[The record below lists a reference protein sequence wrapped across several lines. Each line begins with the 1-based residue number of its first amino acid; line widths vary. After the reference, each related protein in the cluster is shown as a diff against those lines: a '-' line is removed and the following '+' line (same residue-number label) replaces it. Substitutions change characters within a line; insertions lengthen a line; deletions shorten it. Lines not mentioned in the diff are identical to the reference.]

1 MSNKQTI
8 ISLKNI
14 GKSFGSTRA
23 LESISFDF
31 KRGDITAIV
40 GANGAGKSTLIK
52 IICGY
57 HTKYEGDIFIEGN
70 LVKFNSPLDAYAK
83 GIQTVHQIIN
93 QGVVQNMTVAENLVL
108 KDILTNRKNFF
119 IKKKDYM
126 EHAEK
131 VADLMGISHSILN
144 KEVSWT
150 TQSERQ
156 LIIIARALES
166 NPKLLILDEPTAAIS
181 EKETEILFEKLKGL
195 KEKNVTILYV
205 SHRLHE
211 IERMADNVV
220 VIRDGKVSDIM
231 EKPIKVNKIVTA
243 MVGSVPKT
251 TNATSNKE
259 RKMEPLLETKDLVF
273 MKGADPINLTLYK
286 GEITAIVGLIG
297 AGKSEFGET
306 LFSMRKPISGEI
318 FMNGKKL
325 NNKNISSA
333 IKNGI
338 HLIPEDRSN
347 NAVFPNFDIAENIT
361 IPFLNK
367 FSPKLIMNKKL
378 EKTASLDIATKL
390 SLKYGSIEDMM
401 DSLSGGNQQKV
412 IVARWIFQN
421 YNLIILD
428 EPFQGVDIASR
439 FDIGKYI
446 RNNIKDSTALILVAD
461 LDEAM
466 EVADRI
472 IVFNSKKMVFEQ
484 YGDEIDRDKLLYYIS
499 CSTEELNNNV
509 STLKE

>member
-1 MSNKQTI
+1 MSNKDAI
-8 ISLKNI
+8 INLKNI

-57 HTKYEGDIFIEGN
+57 HTKYDGEIFVEGN
-70 LVKFNSPLDAYAK
+70 LVKFTSPLDAYSK

-93 QGVVQNMTVAENLVL
+93 QGVVQSMTVAENLVL
-108 KDILTNRKNFF
+108 KDILTNKKNFF

-126 EHAEK
+126 EHAER
-131 VADLMGISHSILN
+131 VADLMGIDHSILN
-144 KEVSWT
+144 KEVFWT
-150 TQSERQ
+150 SQSERQ

-181 EKETEILFEKLKGL
+181 EKETEILFDKLNGL
-195 KEKNVTILYV
+195 REKNVTILYV

-211 IERMADNVV
+211 IERIADNVV

-243 MVGSVPKT
+243 MIGSVPKT
-251 TNATSNKE
+251 VKAVAKEE

-273 MKGADPINLTLYK
+273 MKNGSPINLTLYK

-306 LFSMRKPISGEI
+306 LFSIKKPISGEI
-318 FMNGKKL
+318 FMNGQKIEH
-325 NNKNISSA
+325 KNIGKA

-338 HLIPEDRSN
+338 HLVPEDRSN
-347 NAVFPNFDIAENIT
+347 NAIFPNFSITENIT

-367 FSPKLIMNKKL
+367 FSPKLIMEKKL
-378 EKTASLDIATKL
+378 EKKSSLDIVEKL

-439 FDIGKYI
+439 FDMGEYLRK
-446 RNNIKDSTALILVAD
+446 NIKDSAALILVAD
-461 LDEAM
+461 LDEAI

-472 IVFNSKKMVFEQ
+472 IVFNSGKMVFEQ
-484 YGDEIDRDKLLYYIS
+484 YGNEIDRDKLLHYIS
-499 CSTEELNNNV
+499 CNIDELNN
-509 STLKE
+509 TEEQK

>member
-1 MSNKQTI
+1 MNKEAI
-8 ISLKNI
+8 VSLKNI

-31 KRGDITAIV
+31 KKGDITAIV

-57 HTKYEGDIFIEGN
+57 HTKYDGEIFIEGE
-70 LVKFNSPLDAYAK
+70 LVKFSSPIDAYNK

-93 QGVVQNMTVAENLVL
+93 QGIIQNMTVAENLVL
-108 KDILTNRKNFF
+108 KDLLTNRKNFL
-119 IKKKDYM
+119 IKKKNYI
-126 EHAEK
+126 EEAEK
-131 VADLMGISHSILN
+131 IADLMGIEHSILN
-144 KEVSWT
+144 KEVSYT
-150 TQSERQ
+150 SQSERQ
-156 LIIIARALES
+156 LIIIARALKS

-211 IERMADNVV
+211 IERIADKLI
-220 VIRDGKVSDIM
+220 VIRDGKISDIM
-231 EKPIKVNKIVTA
+231 EKPIKVGEIVTA
-243 MVGSVPKT
+243 MIGSVPKT
-251 TNATSNKE
+251 IKAKSKENINKE
-259 RKMEPLLETKDLVF
+259 PLIETKDLVF
-273 MKGADPINLTLYK
+273 IKNGYPLNLKLYK
-286 GEITAIVGLIG
+286 GEITAIAGLIG

-306 LFSMRKPISGEI
+306 LFSIRKPISGEI
-318 FMNGKKL
+318 FINGKKL
-325 NNKNISSA
+325 EYKK
-333 IKNGI
+333 IKDAVDNGI

-347 NAVFPNFDIAENIT
+347 NAIFPNFDISENIT
-361 IPFLNK
+361 IPFLK
-367 FSPKLIMNKKL
+367 IFSPKLIMKRKL
-378 EKTASLDIATKL
+378 EDKASINIAKKL
-390 SLKYGSIEDMM
+390 SLKYSSIKDSM

-439 FDIGKYI
+439 FDIGKYL
-446 RNNIKDSTALILVAD
+446 RENIEDKTALILVAD
-461 LDEAM
+461 LDEAI

-472 IVFNSKKMVFEQ
+472 IIFNSGKMVFEQ
-484 YGDEIDRDKLLYYIS
+484 YGDNIDRDKLLHYIS
-499 CSTEELNNNV
+499 CDIKEL
-509 STLKE
+509 

>member
-1 MSNKQTI
+1 MNKEAI

-31 KRGDITAIV
+31 NKGDITAIV

-57 HTKYEGDIFIEGN
+57 HTKYDGEIFIEGE
-70 LVKFNSPLDAYAK
+70 LVKFSSPIDAYNK

-93 QGVVQNMTVAENLVL
+93 QGIIQNMTVAENLVL
-108 KDILTNRKNFF
+108 KDLLTNRKNFL
-119 IKKKDYM
+119 IKKKNYM
-126 EHAEK
+126 EEAERI
-131 VADLMGISHSILN
+131 ADLMGIEHSILN
-144 KEVSWT
+144 KEVSYT
-150 TQSERQ
+150 SQSERQ
-156 LIIIARALES
+156 LIIIARALKS

-181 EKETEILFEKLKGL
+181 EKETEILFEKLKAL

-211 IERMADNVV
+211 IERIADRLI
-220 VIRDGKVSDIM
+220 VIRDGKISDIM
-231 EKPIKVNKIVTA
+231 EKPIKVSEIVSA
-243 MVGSVPKT
+243 MIGSVPKT
-251 TNATSNKE
+251 SKAVFKENKNKE
-259 RKMEPLLETKDLVF
+259 PIIETKDLVF
-273 MKGADPINLTLYK
+273 IKGGYPLNLKLYK

-297 AGKSEFGET
+297 AGKSELGEI
-306 LFSMRKPISGEI
+306 LFSVRNPISGEI
-318 FMNGKKL
+318 FMRGKKL
-325 NNKNISSA
+325 NYKKIKDA
-333 IKNGI
+333 INNGI

-347 NAVFPNFDIAENIT
+347 NAIFPNFDIYENIT
-361 IPFLNK
+361 IPFLKK
-367 FSPKLIMNKKL
+367 FSPKLIMQRKQE
-378 EKTASLDIATKL
+378 EKASIDIAQKL
-390 SLKYGSIEDMM
+390 SLKYSSIKDSM

-439 FDIGKYI
+439 FDIGEYL
-446 RNNIKDSTALILVAD
+446 RENIENGASLILVAD
-461 LDEAM
+461 LDEAI

-472 IVFNSKKMVFEQ
+472 IIFNSGKMVFEQ
-484 YGDEIDRDKLLYYIS
+484 YGEEINRDKLLHYIS
-499 CSTEELNNNV
+499 CDIEEL
-509 STLKE
+509 

>member
-1 MSNKQTI
+1 MNKEAI
-8 ISLKNI
+8 VSLKNI

-31 KRGDITAIV
+31 KKGDITAIV

-57 HTKYEGDIFIEGN
+57 HTKYDGEIFIEGE
-70 LVKFNSPLDAYAK
+70 LVKFSSPIDAYNK

-93 QGVVQNMTVAENLVL
+93 QGIIQNMTVAENLVL
-108 KDILTNRKNFF
+108 KDLLTNRKNFL
-119 IKKKDYM
+119 IKKKNYI
-126 EHAEK
+126 EEAEK
-131 VADLMGISHSILN
+131 IADLMGIEHSILN
-144 KEVSWT
+144 KEVSYT
-150 TQSERQ
+150 SQSERQ
-156 LIIIARALES
+156 LIIIARALKS

-211 IERMADNVV
+211 IERIADKLI
-220 VIRDGKVSDIM
+220 VIRDGKISDIM
-231 EKPIKVNKIVTA
+231 EKPIKVGEIVTA
-243 MVGSVPKT
+243 MIGSVPKT
-251 TNATSNKE
+251 IKAKSKENINKE
-259 RKMEPLLETKDLVF
+259 PLIETKDLVF
-273 MKGADPINLTLYK
+273 IKNGYPLNLKLYK
-286 GEITAIVGLIG
+286 GEITAIAGLIG

-306 LFSMRKPISGEI
+306 LFSIRKPISGEI
-318 FMNGKKL
+318 FINGKKSEY
-325 NNKNISSA
+325 KK
-333 IKNGI
+333 IKDAVDNGI

-347 NAVFPNFDIAENIT
+347 NAIFPNFDISENIT
-361 IPFLNK
+361 IPFLK
-367 FSPKLIMNKKL
+367 IFSPKLIMKRKL
-378 EKTASLDIATKL
+378 EDKASINIAKKL
-390 SLKYGSIEDMM
+390 SLKYSSIKDSM

-439 FDIGKYI
+439 FDIGKYL
-446 RNNIKDSTALILVAD
+446 RENIEDKTALILVAD
-461 LDEAM
+461 LDEAI

-472 IVFNSKKMVFEQ
+472 IIFNSGKMVFEQ
-484 YGDEIDRDKLLYYIS
+484 YGDNIDRDKLLHYIS
-499 CSTEELNNNV
+499 CDIKEL
-509 STLKE
+509 

>member
-1 MSNKQTI
+1 MNKDAI

-31 KRGDITAIV
+31 NKGDITAIV

-57 HTKYEGDIFIEGN
+57 HTKYDGEIFIEGD
-70 LVKFNSPLDAYAK
+70 LVKFSSPTDAYNK

-93 QGVVQNMTVAENLVL
+93 QGIIQNMTVAENLVL
-108 KDILTNRKNFF
+108 KDLLTNRKNFF

-126 EHAEK
+126 EEARRI
-131 VADLMGISHSILN
+131 ADLMGIDHNILN
-144 KEVSWT
+144 KEVFYTS
-150 TQSERQ
+150 QSERQ
-156 LIIIARALES
+156 LIIIARALKS

-181 EKETEILFEKLKGL
+181 EKETEILFEKLKSL

-211 IERMADNVV
+211 IEKIADRLI

-231 EKPIKVNKIVTA
+231 EKPIKVSEIVNA
-243 MVGSVPKT
+243 MIGSVPKT
-251 TNATSNKE
+251 IKTLSKE
-259 RKMEPLLETKDLVF
+259 NRRKETLIETKDLVF
-273 MKGADPINLTLYK
+273 IENGYPINLKLYK
-286 GEITAIVGLIG
+286 GEIAAIVGLIG

-306 LFSMRKPISGEI
+306 LFSVRKPISGEI

-325 NNKNISSA
+325 NYKKIKDA
-333 IKNGI
+333 INNGI
-338 HLIPEDRSN
+338 YLIPEDRSN
-347 NAVFPNFDIAENIT
+347 NAIFPNFNISENIT
-361 IPFLNK
+361 IPFLKK
-367 FSPKLIMNKKL
+367 FSPKFIMKKKL
-378 EKTASLDIATKL
+378 EEKASIYIAEKL
-390 SLKYGSIEDMM
+390 SLKYGFIRDSM

-412 IVARWIFQN
+412 IVARWIFQY

-439 FDIGKYI
+439 FDIGEYI
-446 RNNIKDSTALILVAD
+446 RNNIKDGAALILVAD
-461 LDEAM
+461 LDEAI

-472 IVFNSKKMVFEQ
+472 IVFNSGKMVFEQ
-484 YGDEIDRDKLLYYIS
+484 YGDEIDRDKLLHYIS
-499 CSTEELNNNV
+499 CDIGEL
-509 STLKE
+509 

>member
-1 MSNKQTI
+1 MNKEAI
-8 ISLKNI
+8 VSLKNI

-31 KRGDITAIV
+31 GKGDITAIV

-57 HTKYEGDIFIEGN
+57 HTKYDGEIFIEGE
-70 LVKFNSPLDAYAK
+70 LVKFSSPIDAYNK

-93 QGVVQNMTVAENLVL
+93 QGIIQNMTVAENLVL
-108 KDILTNRKNFF
+108 KDLLTNRKNFL
-119 IKKKDYM
+119 IKKKNYI
-126 EHAEK
+126 EEAEK
-131 VADLMGISHSILN
+131 IADLMGIEHSILN
-144 KEVSWT
+144 KEVSYT
-150 TQSERQ
+150 SQSERQ
-156 LIIIARALES
+156 LIIIARALKS

-211 IERMADNVV
+211 IERIADKLI
-220 VIRDGKVSDIM
+220 VIRDGKISDIM
-231 EKPIKVNKIVTA
+231 EKPIKVGEIVTA
-243 MVGSVPKT
+243 MIGSVPKT
-251 TNATSNKE
+251 IKAKSKENINKE
-259 RKMEPLLETKDLVF
+259 PLIETKDLVF
-273 MKGADPINLTLYK
+273 IKNGYPLNLKLYK
-286 GEITAIVGLIG
+286 GEITAIAGLIG

-306 LFSMRKPISGEI
+306 LFSIRKPISGEI
-318 FMNGKKL
+318 FINGKKSEY
-325 NNKNISSA
+325 KK
-333 IKNGI
+333 IKDAVDNGI

-347 NAVFPNFDIAENIT
+347 NAIFPNFDISENIT
-361 IPFLNK
+361 IPFLK
-367 FSPKLIMNKKL
+367 IFSPKLIMKRKL
-378 EKTASLDIATKL
+378 EDKASINIAKKL
-390 SLKYGSIEDMM
+390 SLKYSSIKDSM

-439 FDIGKYI
+439 FDIGKYL
-446 RNNIKDSTALILVAD
+446 RENIEDKTALILVAD
-461 LDEAM
+461 LDEAI

-472 IVFNSKKMVFEQ
+472 IIFNSGKMVFEQ
-484 YGDEIDRDKLLYYIS
+484 YGDNIDRDKLLHYIS
-499 CSTEELNNNV
+499 CDIKEL
-509 STLKE
+509 

>member
-1 MSNKQTI
+1 MNKEAI
-8 ISLKNI
+8 VSLKNI

-31 KRGDITAIV
+31 RKGDITAIV

-57 HTKYEGDIFIEGN
+57 HTKYDGEIFIEGE
-70 LVKFNSPLDAYAK
+70 LVKFSSPIDAYNK

-93 QGVVQNMTVAENLVL
+93 QGIIQNMTVAENLVL
-108 KDILTNRKNFF
+108 KDLLTNRKNFL
-119 IKKKDYM
+119 IKKKNYI
-126 EHAEK
+126 EEAEK
-131 VADLMGISHSILN
+131 IADLMGIEHSILN
-144 KEVSWT
+144 KEVSYT
-150 TQSERQ
+150 SQSERQ
-156 LIIIARALES
+156 LIIIARALKS

-211 IERMADNVV
+211 IERIADKLI
-220 VIRDGKVSDIM
+220 VIRDGKISDIM
-231 EKPIKVNKIVTA
+231 EKPIKVGEIVTA
-243 MVGSVPKT
+243 MIGSVPKT
-251 TNATSNKE
+251 IKAKSKENINKE
-259 RKMEPLLETKDLVF
+259 PLIETKDLVF
-273 MKGADPINLTLYK
+273 IKNGYPLNLKLYK
-286 GEITAIVGLIG
+286 GEITAIAGLIG

-306 LFSMRKPISGEI
+306 LFSIRKPISGEI
-318 FMNGKKL
+318 FINGKKSEY
-325 NNKNISSA
+325 KK
-333 IKNGI
+333 IKDAVDNGI

-347 NAVFPNFDIAENIT
+347 NAIFPNFDISENIT
-361 IPFLNK
+361 IPFLK
-367 FSPKLIMNKKL
+367 IFSPKLIMQRKL
-378 EKTASLDIATKL
+378 EEKASINIAKKL
-390 SLKYGSIEDMM
+390 SLKYSSIKDSM

-439 FDIGKYI
+439 FDIGKYL
-446 RNNIKDSTALILVAD
+446 RENIEDKTALILVAD
-461 LDEAM
+461 LDEAI

-472 IVFNSKKMVFEQ
+472 IIFNSGKMVFEQ
-484 YGDEIDRDKLLYYIS
+484 YGDNIDRDKLLHYIS
-499 CSTEELNNNV
+499 CDIKEL
-509 STLKE
+509 

>member
-1 MSNKQTI
+1 MNKEAI
-8 ISLKNI
+8 VSLKNI

-31 KRGDITAIV
+31 SKGDITAIV

-57 HTKYEGDIFIEGN
+57 HTKYDGEIFIEGK
-70 LVKFNSPLDAYAK
+70 LVKFSSPIDAYNK

-93 QGVVQNMTVAENLVL
+93 QGIIQNMTVAENLVL
-108 KDILTNRKNFF
+108 KDLLTNRKNFL
-119 IKKKDYM
+119 IKKKNYI
-126 EHAEK
+126 EEAEK
-131 VADLMGISHSILN
+131 IADLMGIEHSILN
-144 KEVSWT
+144 KEVSYT
-150 TQSERQ
+150 SQSERQ
-156 LIIIARALES
+156 LIIIARALKS

-211 IERMADNVV
+211 IERIADKLI
-220 VIRDGKVSDIM
+220 VIRDGKISDIM
-231 EKPIKVNKIVTA
+231 EKPIKVGEIVTA
-243 MVGSVPKT
+243 MIGSVPKT
-251 TNATSNKE
+251 IKAKSKENINKE
-259 RKMEPLLETKDLVF
+259 PLIETKDLVF
-273 MKGADPINLTLYK
+273 IKNGYPLNLKLYK
-286 GEITAIVGLIG
+286 GEITAIAGLIG

-306 LFSMRKPISGEI
+306 LFSIRKPISGEI
-318 FMNGKKL
+318 FINGKKSEY
-325 NNKNISSA
+325 KK
-333 IKNGI
+333 IKDAVYNGI

-347 NAVFPNFDIAENIT
+347 NAIFPNFDISENIT
-361 IPFLNK
+361 IPFLK
-367 FSPKLIMNKKL
+367 IFSPKLIMKRKL
-378 EKTASLDIATKL
+378 EDKASINIAKKL
-390 SLKYGSIEDMM
+390 SLKYSSIKDSM

-439 FDIGKYI
+439 FDIGKYL
-446 RNNIKDSTALILVAD
+446 RENIEDKTALILVAD
-461 LDEAM
+461 LDEAI

-472 IVFNSKKMVFEQ
+472 IIFNSGKMVFEQ
-484 YGDEIDRDKLLYYIS
+484 YGDNIDRDKLLHYIS
-499 CSTEELNNNV
+499 RDIKEL
-509 STLKE
+509 

>member
-1 MSNKQTI
+1 MNKEAI
-8 ISLKNI
+8 INLRNI

-23 LESISFDF
+23 LESVSFDF
-31 KRGDITAIV
+31 NKGDITAIV

-57 HTKYEGDIFIEGN
+57 HTKYDGEIFIEGEI
-70 LVKFNSPLDAYAK
+70 VKFSSPIDAYNK

-93 QGVVQNMTVAENLVL
+93 QGIIQNMTVAENLVL
-108 KDILTNRKNFF
+108 KDLLTNRKNFL
-119 IKKKDYM
+119 IKKKNYM
-126 EHAEK
+126 EEAQK
-131 VADLMGISHSILN
+131 IADLMGIDHSILN
-144 KEVSWT
+144 KEVFYTS
-150 TQSERQ
+150 QSERQ
-156 LIIIARALES
+156 LMIIARALKS

-211 IERMADNVV
+211 IERIADRLI

-231 EKPIKVNKIVTA
+231 EKPIKVSEIVTA
-243 MVGSVPKT
+243 MIGSIPKT
-251 TNATSNKE
+251 IKATSKE
-259 RKMEPLLETKDLVF
+259 NRNTTPLIETKDLIFV
-273 MKGADPINLTLYK
+273 KNGYPLNLKLYK

-306 LFSMRKPISGEI
+306 LFSVRNPISGEI

-325 NNKNISSA
+325 NCKK
-333 IKNGI
+333 IKDSVNDGI
-338 HLIPEDRSN
+338 YLIPEDRSN
-347 NAVFPNFDIAENIT
+347 NAIFPNFDISENIT

-367 FSPKLIMNKKL
+367 FSPKLIMQRKSE
-378 EKTASLDIATKL
+378 EKASTDIAQKL
-390 SLKYGSIEDMM
+390 SLKYGAIKDSM

-439 FDIGKYI
+439 FDIGEYLRK
-446 RNNIKDSTALILVAD
+446 NIKDCAALILVAD
-461 LDEAM
+461 LDEAI
-466 EVADRI
+466 EIADRI
-472 IVFNSKKMVFEQ
+472 IIFNSGKMVFEQ
-484 YGDEIDRDKLLYYIS
+484 YGDEINRDKLLHYIS
-499 CSTEELNNNV
+499 CDIKEL
-509 STLKE
+509 

>member
-1 MSNKQTI
+1 MNKEAI
-8 ISLKNI
+8 INLRNI

-23 LESISFDF
+23 LESVSFDF
-31 KRGDITAIV
+31 NKGDITAIV

-57 HTKYEGDIFIEGN
+57 HTKYDGEIFIEGE
-70 LVKFNSPLDAYAK
+70 LVKFSSPIDAYNK

-93 QGVVQNMTVAENLVL
+93 QGIIQNMTVAENLVL
-108 KDILTNRKNFF
+108 KDLLTNRKNFL
-119 IKKKDYM
+119 IKKKNYM
-126 EHAEK
+126 EKAQK
-131 VADLMGISHSILN
+131 IADLMGIDHSILN
-144 KEVSWT
+144 KEVFYTS
-150 TQSERQ
+150 QSERQ
-156 LIIIARALES
+156 LMIIARALKS

-211 IERMADNVV
+211 IERIADRLI

-231 EKPIKVNKIVTA
+231 EKPIKVSEIVTA
-243 MVGSVPKT
+243 MIGSIPKT
-251 TNATSNKE
+251 IKATSKE
-259 RKMEPLLETKDLVF
+259 NRNTAPLIETKDLIF
-273 MKGADPINLTLYK
+273 IKNGYPLNLKLYK

-306 LFSMRKPISGEI
+306 LFSVRNPISGEI

-325 NNKNISSA
+325 NCRK
-333 IKNGI
+333 IKDSINDGI
-338 HLIPEDRSN
+338 YLIPEDRSN
-347 NAVFPNFDIAENIT
+347 NAIFPNFDISENIT

-367 FSPKLIMNKKL
+367 FSPKLIMQRKSE
-378 EKTASLDIATKL
+378 EKASADIAQKL
-390 SLKYGSIEDMM
+390 SLKYGAIKDSM

-439 FDIGKYI
+439 FDIGEYLRK
-446 RNNIKDSTALILVAD
+446 NIKDCAALILVAD
-461 LDEAM
+461 LDEAI
-466 EVADRI
+466 EIADRI
-472 IVFNSKKMVFEQ
+472 IIFNSGKMVFEQ
-484 YGDEIDRDKLLYYIS
+484 YGDEINRDKLLHYIS
-499 CSTEELNNNV
+499 CDIKEL
-509 STLKE
+509 

>member
-1 MSNKQTI
+1 MNKDAI

-31 KRGDITAIV
+31 NKGDITAIV

-57 HTKYEGDIFIEGN
+57 HTKYDGEIFIEGD
-70 LVKFNSPLDAYAK
+70 LVKFSSPTDAYNK

-93 QGVVQNMTVAENLVL
+93 QGIIQNMTVAENLVL
-108 KDILTNRKNFF
+108 KDLLTNRKNFF

-126 EHAEK
+126 EEARRI
-131 VADLMGISHSILN
+131 ADLMGIDHNILN
-144 KEVSWT
+144 KEVFYTS
-150 TQSERQ
+150 QSERQ
-156 LIIIARALES
+156 LIIIARALKS

-181 EKETEILFEKLKGL
+181 EKETEILFEKLKSL

-211 IERMADNVV
+211 IEKIADRLI

-231 EKPIKVNKIVTA
+231 EKPIKVSEIVNA
-243 MVGSVPKT
+243 MIGSVPKT
-251 TNATSNKE
+251 IKTLSKE
-259 RKMEPLLETKDLVF
+259 NRRKETLIETKDLVF
-273 MKGADPINLTLYK
+273 IENGYPINLKLYK
-286 GEITAIVGLIG
+286 GEIAAIVGLIG

-306 LFSMRKPISGEI
+306 LFSVRKPISGEI

-325 NNKNISSA
+325 NYKKIKDA
-333 IKNGI
+333 INNGI
-338 HLIPEDRSN
+338 YLIPEDRSN
-347 NAVFPNFDIAENIT
+347 NAIFPNFNISENIT
-361 IPFLNK
+361 IPFLKK
-367 FSPKLIMNKKL
+367 FSPKFIMKKKL
-378 EKTASLDIATKL
+378 EEKASIDIAEKL
-390 SLKYGSIEDMM
+390 SLKYGFIRDSM

-412 IVARWIFQN
+412 IVARWIFQY

-439 FDIGKYI
+439 FDIGEYI
-446 RNNIKDSTALILVAD
+446 RNNIKDGAALILVAD
-461 LDEAM
+461 LDEAI

-472 IVFNSKKMVFEQ
+472 IVFNSGKMVFEQ
-484 YGDEIDRDKLLYYIS
+484 YGDEIDRDKLLHYIS
-499 CSTEELNNNV
+499 CDIGEL
-509 STLKE
+509 

>member
-1 MSNKQTI
+1 MNKDAI

-31 KRGDITAIV
+31 NKGDITAIV

-57 HTKYEGDIFIEGN
+57 HTKYDGEIFIEGD
-70 LVKFNSPLDAYAK
+70 LVKFSSPTDAYNK

-93 QGVVQNMTVAENLVL
+93 QGIIQNMTVAENLVL
-108 KDILTNRKNFF
+108 KDLLTNRKNFF

-126 EHAEK
+126 EEARRI
-131 VADLMGISHSILN
+131 ADLMGIDHNILN
-144 KEVSWT
+144 KEVFYTS
-150 TQSERQ
+150 QSERQ
-156 LIIIARALES
+156 LIIIARALKS

-181 EKETEILFEKLKGL
+181 EKETEILFEKLKSL

-211 IERMADNVV
+211 IEKIADRLI

-231 EKPIKVNKIVTA
+231 EKPIKVSEIVNA
-243 MVGSVPKT
+243 MIGSVPKT
-251 TNATSNKE
+251 IKTLSKE
-259 RKMEPLLETKDLVF
+259 NRRKETLIETKDLVF
-273 MKGADPINLTLYK
+273 IENGYPINLKLYK
-286 GEITAIVGLIG
+286 GEIAAIVGLIG

-306 LFSMRKPISGEI
+306 LFSVRKPISGEI

-325 NNKNISSA
+325 NYKKIKDA
-333 IKNGI
+333 INNGI
-338 HLIPEDRSN
+338 YLIPEDRSN
-347 NAVFPNFDIAENIT
+347 NAIFPNFNISENIT
-361 IPFLNK
+361 IPFLKK
-367 FSPKLIMNKKL
+367 FSPKFIMKKKL
-378 EKTASLDIATKL
+378 EEKASIDIAEKL
-390 SLKYGSIEDMM
+390 SLKYGFIRDSM

-412 IVARWIFQN
+412 IVARWIFQY

-439 FDIGKYI
+439 FDIGEYI
-446 RNNIKDSTALILVAD
+446 RNNIKDRAALILVAD
-461 LDEAM
+461 LDEAI

-472 IVFNSKKMVFEQ
+472 IVFNSGKMVFEQ
-484 YGDEIDRDKLLYYIS
+484 YGDEIDRDKLLHYIS
-499 CSTEELNNNV
+499 CDIGEL
-509 STLKE
+509 